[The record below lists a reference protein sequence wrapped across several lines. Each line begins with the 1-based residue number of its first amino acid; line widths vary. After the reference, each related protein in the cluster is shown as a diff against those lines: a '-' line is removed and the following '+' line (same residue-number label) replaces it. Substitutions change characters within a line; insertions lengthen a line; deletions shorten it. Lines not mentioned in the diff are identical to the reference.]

1 MRSKKAMEVEEKKPN
16 YKNILIRVGI
26 GAIIGAVISLMVDK
40 YSTHEVVCQIVAAD
54 PEQGMIAAKCLIK

>member
-1 MRSKKAMEVEEKKPN
+1 MPTKKKVEVPEIKTN

-40 YSTHEVVCQIVAAD
+40 YTTHEVVCQIVAAD

>member
-1 MRSKKAMEVEEKKPN
+1 MTVKKKTEVDSAKQN